1 MAVTAAPSVRTTT
14 QLKAHSLATL
24 LLGPMLGPALRRLAL
39 FSKIISVRRA
49 SGGEGG
55 GGEEE
60 GEGEEDGALP
70 HEARPPPEIS
80 LREIFLRGAACPAP
94 TPQGGGAFENRRH
107 RRSGRMGVCVH
118 SSNSPVLHDVD
129 GVAFAPSPD
138 SNAHSRVAD
147 ALSRKG
153 RGQSH
158 GQKWKRSRG
167 SAAFRSRVA

>member
-14 QLKAHSLATL
+14 QLKAYSFATL
-24 LLGPMLGPALRRLAL
+24 LLGPMLGPALRRLAS

-55 GGEEE
+55 GGEED

-94 TPQGGGAFENRRH
+94 TPQGGGAP
-107 RRSGRMGVCVH
+107 
-118 SSNSPVLHDVD
+118 NSPVLHDVD
-129 GVAFAPSPD
+129 GVAFAPSPVAW
-138 SNAHSRVAD
+138 SAVEAITGKRGVSIAGRVIA
-147 ALSRKG
+147 
-153 RGQSH
+153 
-158 GQKWKRSRG
+158 
-167 SAAFRSRVA
+167 SA